1 MCKRPLIKFRS
12 LKRSRTGVW
21 ANWALSVQCTRRAGR
36 SRWRLMDAQ
45 SFLRKTDRCVT
56 HATFVQWDRGKDG
69 PSESRDSPRA
79 LALLP
84 PSVRSDSDV
93 GNFYDISL
101 SHDGDGLEEAAG
113 LPGGPARAEP
123 VRSYDFV
130 RRRRAEG
137 KSRKGK
143 ERLESCNAQTATKMC
158 DIVGCK

>member
-79 LALLP
+79 RATARLPRLLP
-84 PSVRSDSDV
+84 APPTPTWGTFMTSATATTTTTASTERPACRPEGWEGVRTGRVRAIVRFRSLERAV
-93 GNFYDISL
+93 GNARVK
-101 SHDGDGLEEAAG
+101 SHD
-113 LPGGPARAEP
+113 
-123 VRSYDFV
+123 S
-130 RRRRAEG
+130 
-137 KSRKGK
+137 
-143 ERLESCNAQTATKMC
+143 
-158 DIVGCK
+158 